1 MTLFTLS
8 NSAGMILTGS
18 SVGAS
23 VLGLTV
29 TNAAGV
35 TCDVVLGLPD
45 EAAYRNNPAYM
56 GCVIGRVAG
65 RTWPTHV
72 NLEGQALELEIND
85 QHEAHLQGV
94 HLHGGAPGWHSG
106 DWAILDQ
113 RSDAILLGRASP
125 DGEGGYPGT
134 VHAQVR
140 YQVTSDN
147 RWIVTFSAVTDR
159 PTPISMTQHAYFN
172 LAGHDASSVERHALT
187 LPQVR
192 LLPLD
197 LRNVADGRE
206 LDVEG
211 TPFDFRQAAAIGPRF
226 RAIGGEPPG
235 LDHCFRIGGQ
245 PGDLRFAAGVDCP
258 GAPMRLEVFTTQ
270 AALQV
275 YAGLKL
281 DGSVMGKHGATY
293 PAYAGLCLEAQAP
306 PNLLNQPALGS
317 NLLNPGERYSQTT
330 EYRFLERR

>member
-1 MTLFTLS
+1 MTIFTLF
-8 NSAGMILTGS
+8 NSAGLTLTGS

-35 TCDVVLGLPD
+35 TRDVVLGLPD
-45 EAAYRNNPAYM
+45 EAAYRNNPAYI

-72 NLEGQALELEIND
+72 NLEGQALALDIND
-85 QHEAHLQGV
+85 QQEA
-94 HLHGGAPGWHSG
+94 HLHGGAPGWHTG
-106 DWAILDQ
+106 DWEILEQ
-113 RSDAILLGRASP
+113 GPDAVLLGRISP

-134 VHAQVR
+134 VAAQVR
-140 YQVTSDN
+140 YQVTADN

-159 PTPISMTQHAYFN
+159 LTPISMTQHAYFN
-172 LAGHDASSVERHALT
+172 LAGHDAGSVERHTLT
-187 LPQVR
+187 LPQVH

-197 LRNVADGRE
+197 HRNVAYGRE
-206 LDVEG
+206 LDVTG
-211 TPFDFRQAAAIGPRF
+211 TPFDFCQAAAIGPRF
-226 RAIGGEPPG
+226 GHMGGDPPG

-270 AALQV
+270 AALQL

-281 DGSVMGKHGATY
+281 DGSVMGKHGAGY
-293 PAYAGLCLEAQAP
+293 CAYAGLCLETQAP

-317 NLLNPGERYSQTT
+317 NLLRPGERYSQTT